1 MSTLATF
8 QILFDDRVRA
18 TGEPF
23 TAQQKERAIQQA
35 VKEYSQVRPLVT
47 AQDYAGD
54 GTTFDLTLPT
64 GWQEGVSSIKGI
76 EYPAG
81 ERQPVYVEPSDWR
94 FYVTPSGKK
103 IRLASIT
110 PATGKTLRLTYTKL
124 HAIDATQSTVSLFDE
139 EAVADLAASIG
150 LTDLA
155 AVYANTQS
163 PTITADSVNYG
174 DKSRNYLEIAEKLK
188 TRYRKHLGLDQQ
200 SDAPAAGGFVDQDRT
215 ASDGRDLLT
224 HPRRLR

>member
-1 MSTLATF
+1 MSTLTTF
-8 QILFDDRVRA
+8 QTLFDDRVRA
-18 TGEPF
+18 TGAPF
-23 TAQQKERAIQQA
+23 TSQQKERAIQQA
-35 VKEYSQVRPLVT
+35 LKDYSQVRPLVA

-54 GTTFDLTLPT
+54 GVTFDLALPS
-64 GWQEGVSSIKGI
+64 GWQEGLSSIRQI

-81 ERQPVYVEPSDWR
+81 ERQPVCLESEDWQ
-94 FYVTPSGKK
+94 FYLAPAGKK

-110 PATGKTLRLTYTKL
+110 PATGKTLRLTYTKPHL
-124 HAIDATQSTVSLFDE
+124 IDAVSSSVSDVDE

-163 PTITADSVNYG
+163 PTITADAVNYG
-174 DKSRNYLEIAEKLK
+174 DKSRAYLELAEKLK
-188 TRYRKHLGLDQQ
+188 ARYRKHLGLDQQ
-200 SDAPAAGGFVDQDRT
+200 SNAPPIGGFVEQDRT
-215 ASDGRDLLT
+215 ASDGGDLLT

>member
-1 MSTLATF
+1 MSTLTTF
-8 QILFDDRVRA
+8 QTLFDDRVRA

-35 VKEYSQVRPLVT
+35 VKEYSQVRPLVA

-54 GTTFDLTLPT
+54 GATFDLSLPS
-64 GWQEGVSSIKGI
+64 GWQEGISTVRQI

-81 ERQPVYVEPSDWR
+81 RRVAVFLEQADWV
-94 FYVTPSGKK
+94 FYLTPSGKK
-103 IRLASIT
+103 IRLLYVT
-110 PATGKTLRLTYTKL
+110 PDTGDATRITYTTP
-124 HAIDATQSTVSLFDE
+124 HTVDALSSSVSGVDE

-163 PTITADSVNYG
+163 PTITADAVNYG
-174 DKSRNYLEIAEKLK
+174 DKSRAYLELAKELK
-188 TRYRKHLGLDQQ
+188 ARYRKHLGLDQQ
-200 SDAPAAGGFVDQDRT
+200 SDAPPAGGFVDQDRS

>member
-1 MSTLATF
+1 MSTLTTF

-35 VKEYSQVRPLVT
+35 LKEYSQVRPLIT

-54 GTTFDLTLPT
+54 GTTYDLTLPT
-64 GWQEGVSSIKGI
+64 GWQDGVSTVQQI

-81 ERQPVYVEPSDWR
+81 QRQPIYLEADAWQ
-94 FYVTPSGKK
+94 FYLAPAGKK
-103 IRLASIT
+103 IRLVSIT
-110 PATGKTLRLTYTKL
+110 PSTGTTLRLTYTKPHL
-124 HAIDATQSTVSLFDE
+124 IDAVSSSVSGVDE

-174 DKSRNYLEIAEKLK
+174 DKSRAYLDIAEKLK

-200 SDAPAAGGFVDQDRT
+200 SDAPPAGGFVDQDRT

>member
-8 QILFDDRVRA
+8 QTLFDDRVRA

-35 VKEYSQVRPLVT
+35 LKEYSQVRPLIT

-54 GTTFDLTLPT
+54 GTTYDLTLPT
-64 GWQEGVSSIKGI
+64 GWQDGVSTVQQI

-81 ERQPVYVEPSDWR
+81 QRQPIYIEPADWR

-110 PATGKTLRLTYTKL
+110 PSTGTTLRLTYTKL
-124 HAIDATQSTVSLFDE
+124 HAIDAAQSTVGSLDE

-174 DKSRNYLEIAEKLK
+174 DKSRTYLELAKELK
-188 TRYRKHLGLDQQ
+188 ARYRKHLGLDQQ
-200 SDAPAAGGFVDQDRT
+200 SDAPPAGGFIDQDRT
-215 ASDGRDLLT
+215 ASDGKDLLT
-224 HPRRLR
+224 HPRRIR

>member
-1 MSTLATF
+1 MSTLANY
-8 QILFDDRVRA
+8 QILFDDRVRS
-18 TGEPF
+18 TGETF
-23 TAQQKERAIQQA
+23 SAQQKERAIQQA
-35 VKEYSQVRPLVT
+35 LKEYSQVRPVMA

-54 GTTFDLTLPT
+54 GATFDFALPT
-64 GWQEGVSSIKGI
+64 GWQEGISFVSKV

-81 ERQPVYVEPSDWR
+81 QRQPAYLEADAWQ
-94 FYVTPSGKK
+94 FYVAPAGKK
-103 IRLASIT
+103 IRLMSIT
-110 PATGKTLRLTYTKL
+110 PAAGHSLRIVFSKL
-124 HAIDATQSTVSLFDE
+124 HVIDATQSTVSQLDE

-163 PTITADSVNYG
+163 ATITADSVNYA
-174 DKSRNYLEIAEKLK
+174 DKSRTYLEIAEKLK
-188 TRYRKHLGLDQQ
+188 ARYRKHLGLDQQ
-200 SDAPAAGGFVDQDRT
+200 SDAPPAGGFVDQDRM